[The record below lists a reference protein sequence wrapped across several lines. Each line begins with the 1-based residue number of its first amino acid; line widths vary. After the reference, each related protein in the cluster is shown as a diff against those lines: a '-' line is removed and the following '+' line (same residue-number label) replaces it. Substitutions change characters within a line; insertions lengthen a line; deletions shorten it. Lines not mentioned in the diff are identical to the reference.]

1 MHWKQRTPIVLMVA
15 WGLILWLL
23 PTVVQAQV
31 KRELDPALKPYE
43 RNGSKLAGTIMAG
56 SSDTVKRLMDL
67 WTEGFQYHHPK
78 VKIETQVIKASEA
91 PGAIIAGELPII
103 EGSKLTAISYPLSEA
118 QLQRIKARMGVQ
130 PIQIPVALDAIVL
143 VVHYRNPL
151 AGLTL
156 EQVKKIFA
164 KPADKESRIVSWQ
177 EAGLNSKLGSM
188 EINRYGRDDT
198 SGTHAAFK
206 AMALNGAAQH
216 VDVHPQPGSMS
227 VVIEVGSDEAGI
239 GYAATGYARKSSKV
253 RVVPLAKRE
262 GEPFVRPTNESVES
276 GEYPL
281 RRELY
286 LYAMPEQDGTL
297 NPTIKEFV
305 TFVLRRDGQ
314 QFAKEDGFSPLPA
327 QLAEQSLR
335 KLEGNGPVTSVP
347 VGTTK

>member
-56 SSDTVKRLMDL
+56 SSDSVKRLMDL
-67 WTEGFQYHHPK
+67 WTEGFQYHHSK
-78 VKIETQVIKASEA
+78 VKIETQLIKTSEA

-103 EGSKLTAISYPLSEA
+103 EGSKLTAISYPLSET

-151 AGLTL
+151 PGLTL
-156 EQVKKIFA
+156 EQIKKIFA
-164 KPADKESRIVSWQ
+164 KPADKDSRIMSWQ

-198 SGTHAAFK
+198 SGTYAAFK
-206 AMALNGAAQH
+206 AMALTGAAQH
-216 VDVHPQPGSMS
+216 GDVHPQPGSMS
-227 VVIEVGSDEAGI
+227 VVIEVGSDVAGI

-253 RVVPLAKRE
+253 RVVPLARRE
-262 GEPFVRPTNESVES
+262 GEPFVQPTNETVES

-297 NPTIKEFV
+297 HPTVKEFV
-305 TFVLRRDGQ
+305 AFVLSRDGQ
-314 QFAKEDGFSPLPA
+314 QLAKEDGFSPLPA
-327 QLAEQSLR
+327 QLAEQALR
-335 KLEGNGPVTSVP
+335 KLEGNGHQSSVSA
-347 VGTTK
+347 GAAR

>member
-1 MHWKQRTPIVLMVA
+1 MRWNRRAPIVLMVA
-15 WGLILWLL
+15 WGLILWFL
-23 PTVVQAQV
+23 PNFVQAQV
-31 KRELDPALKPYE
+31 KPEVDPALKPYE

-56 SSDTVKRLMDL
+56 SSDSVKRLMDL
-67 WTEGFQYHHPK
+67 WTEGFQYHHSK
-78 VKIETQVIKASEA
+78 VKIETQLIKTSEA

-103 EGSKLTAISYPLSEA
+103 EGSKLTAISYPLSET

-151 AGLTL
+151 PGLTL
-156 EQVKKIFA
+156 EQIKKIFA
-164 KPADKESRIVSWQ
+164 KPADKDSRIMSWQ

-198 SGTHAAFK
+198 SGTYAAFK
-206 AMALNGAAQH
+206 AMALTGAAQH
-216 VDVHPQPGSMS
+216 GDVHPQPGSMS
-227 VVIEVGSDEAGI
+227 VVIEVGSDVAGI

-253 RVVPLAKRE
+253 RVVPLARRE
-262 GEPFVRPTNESVES
+262 GEPFVQPTNETVES

-297 NPTIKEFV
+297 HPTVKEFV
-305 TFVLRRDGQ
+305 AFVLSRDGQ
-314 QFAKEDGFSPLPA
+314 QLAKEDGFSPLPA
-327 QLAEQSLR
+327 QLAEQALR
-335 KLEGNGPVTSVP
+335 KLEGNGHQSSVSA
-347 VGTTK
+347 GAAR

>member
-1 MHWKQRTPIVLMVA
+1 MHWKQRAPIALMVA
-15 WGLILWLL
+15 WGLILWFL
-23 PTVVQAQV
+23 PNFVQAQV
-31 KRELDPALKPYE
+31 KREVDPALKPYE

-56 SSDTVKRLMDL
+56 SSDSVKRLMDL

-78 VKIETQVIKASEA
+78 VKIETQVIKTSEA

-103 EGSKLTAISYPLSEA
+103 EVSKLTAISYPLSET

-151 AGLTL
+151 PGLTL
-156 EQVKKIFA
+156 EQVRKIFA
-164 KPADKESRIVSWQ
+164 KPADKDSGIVSWQ

-206 AMALNGAAQH
+206 AMALTGAAQH
-216 VDVHPQPGSMS
+216 GDVHPQPGSMS
-227 VVIEVGSDEAGI
+227 VVIEVGSDAAGI
-239 GYAATGYARKSSKV
+239 GYTASGFAIRSSKV
-253 RVVPLAKRE
+253 RVVPLARQE
-262 GEPFVRPTNESVES
+262 GEPFVRPTNETVES

-286 LYAMPEQDGTL
+286 LYAMPERDGTL
-297 NPTIKEFV
+297 DPTIKEFV
-305 TFVLRRDGQ
+305 AFVLSRDGQ
-314 QFAKEDGFSPLPA
+314 QFAKEDGFFPLPA
-327 QLAEQSLR
+327 RLAEPALR
-335 KLEGNGPVTSVP
+335 KLEGNGDTSSVST
-347 VGTTK
+347 GAAR